1 MRPVKNARKAR
12 GNARGKPGRPSRRIS
27 RPKQAP
33 LPGLGWRNQPR
44 DNRFV
49 RGIRV
54 VSGVFGKPLVLL
66 SAALAAFV
74 VVAGLLVGGYVGR
87 GLRTVNATIDAAS
100 ADAGFGIAEVH
111 ISGNT
116 RTPPESVAAA
126 LAIEPGQSI
135 FAADLKAARLRLMAL
150 DWVAEA
156 DVRRRYPDSIN
167 VTIVE
172 KLPFALW
179 QSPSGLYVIE
189 RSGGLITNKNV
200 EAFANLP
207 KFIGVGANG
216 GADMVDAIA
225 AHRAVSARVKA
236 IERISN
242 RRWNLILDGG
252 VTVKLP
258 EAGWQKQIDMLE
270 HLIVDK
276 GILERDI
283 AEIDLRNS
291 ASYFFVLKNQKKD
304 DGGKPI

>member
-1 MRPVKNARKAR
+1 V
-12 GNARGKPGRPSRRIS
+12 G
-27 RPKQAP
+27 
-33 LPGLGWRNQPR
+33 
-44 DNRFV
+44 
-49 RGIRV
+49 
-54 VSGVFGKPLVLL
+54 GVFGKPLMLL

-74 VVAGLLVGGYVGR
+74 VVAGLLVGGYVGH
-87 GLRTVNATIDAAS
+87 GLRTVKGTIQALS

-126 LAIEPGQSI
+126 LGIEPGQSI

-150 DWVAEA
+150 DWIAEA

-179 QSPSGLYVIE
+179 QSPNGLYVVE

-200 EAFANLP
+200 EALANLP
-207 KFIGVGANG
+207 KFIGAGANG
-216 GADMVDAIA
+216 GADLVDAIS
-225 AHRAVSARVKA
+225 AHRAVSARVQA
-236 IERISN
+236 MERISN

-252 VTVKLP
+252 VVVKLP
-258 EAGWQKQIDMLE
+258 EAGWQKQIDRLE

-291 ASYFFVLKNQKKD
+291 ASYFFVLRNQKKD